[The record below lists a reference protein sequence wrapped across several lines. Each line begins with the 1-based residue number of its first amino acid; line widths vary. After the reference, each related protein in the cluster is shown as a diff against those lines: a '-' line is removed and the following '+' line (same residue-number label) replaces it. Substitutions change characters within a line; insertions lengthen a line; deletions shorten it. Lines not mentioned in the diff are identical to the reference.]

1 MDEQEFVDEVHRLAG
16 LCSRAET
23 ERAVWTTINLL
34 SGQVPSQLRSPLAQL
49 IPGGLGDAVRAASTG
64 PDPGPAASGGA
75 GSAASDDAGPWCVE
89 ETPGRIERA
98 EYEDR
103 AVNSPA
109 VNS

>member
-49 IPGGLGDAVRAASTG
+49 IPGGLGDAVRAAWAG
-64 PDPGPAASGGA
+64 PGPRTTAC
-75 GSAASDDAGPWCVE
+75 DDAGPWCVE

-98 EYEDR
+98 EHDDR
-103 AVNSPA
+103 TVNS
-109 VNS
+109 